1 VNILCVG
8 GGPGGLF
15 FSIAAALADPGHRI
29 TLVERR
35 PDATTYG
42 WGIAVSRAGD
52 RRDDL
57 LAGMQA
63 TDPETARVL
72 RESCLRWSGQQVA
85 LGGARPVHL
94 GGSGYCMSRQRLIDV
109 LVGRARDLGVTVE
122 FGAEVTD
129 LARAATDY
137 DLVVLADGAGSR
149 LRRSWGERF
158 GTAQREG
165 RNVHVWLNCPM
176 ALADFTYAFEPTP
189 AGWIWFYGYPYAAGA
204 STVIVECGPETW
216 AGLGLD
222 VLDDTTTMAALSRL
236 FARHLAG
243 RPLQSRPD
251 ESGRSPWARFPMIAN
266 ERWHAGN
273 VALLGDCAHTA
284 HFSIGSGTKLALQDA
299 AALGRAVASCSP
311 DVLPAV
317 LRGYQDT
324 RLPVV
329 RALQQDA
336 TRSARWFE
344 NVDRTIHLDPV
355 AFGYALRTRK
365 EVPEPDGQERRRPCL
380 DYGLH
385 RVTQWRVGRAVRR
398 TVAATRR
405 GWRCV
410 TTSAS
415 GRPRPSDRPC
425 TRSIRA
431 RVRLRAVIRARTAA
445 VMRIAVHGGLRRC
458 PTRQGWAAIVPGGR
472 RGRRF

>member
-15 FSIAAALADPGHRI
+15 FSIAATLADAGHRI

-52 RRDDL
+52 HRDDL
-57 LAGMQA
+57 LVGVQA

-72 RESCLRWSGQQVA
+72 EESCVPWSGQHVA

-109 LVGRARDLGVTVE
+109 LVERARSLGVTVE
-122 FGAEVTD
+122 FGREVGD
-129 LARAATDY
+129 LAQAASEH

-149 LRRSWGERF
+149 LRRSWAERF
-158 GTAQREG
+158 GTAQRAG

-176 ALADFTYAFEPTP
+176 ALADFTYAFEPTGT
-189 AGWIWFYGYPYAAGA
+189 GWIWFYGYPYAPDA
-204 STVIVECGPETW
+204 STVIVECAPETLT
-216 AGLGLD
+216 GLGLD
-222 VLDDTTTMAALSRL
+222 VLDDARTMTVLSRL

-243 RPLQSRPD
+243 RPLESRPD
-251 ESGRSPWARFPMIAN
+251 EAGRSRWAHFPMITN
-266 ERWHAGN
+266 ERWHAEN
-273 VALLGDCAHTA
+273 VVLLGDCAHTA

-299 AALGRAVASCSP
+299 AALGLALASCSP
-311 DVLPAV
+311 HDLPAV
-317 LRGYQDT
+317 LGAYQDS

-336 TRSARWFE
+336 VQSARWFE
-344 NVDRTIHLDPV
+344 DVDRFVDLSPV
-355 AFGYALRTRK
+355 AFGYSLRTRK
-365 EVPEPDGQERRRPCL
+365 LGQEQDGQERRRSSL

-385 RVTQWRVGRAVRR
+385 RVTQWRVGRAARR
-398 TVAATRR
+398 TMAATRR
-405 GWRCV
+405 AAHLDFRRRK
-410 TTSAS
+410 S
-415 GRPRPSDRPC
+415 GIARDPNGFPGPA
-425 TRSIRA
+425 RSTP
-431 RVRLRAVIRARTAA
+431 LN
-445 VMRIAVHGGLRRC
+445 
-458 PTRQGWAAIVPGGR
+458 
-472 RGRRF
+472 

>member
-15 FSIAAALADPGHRI
+15 FSIAATLADPGHRI

-52 RRDDL
+52 HRDDL
-57 LAGMQA
+57 LVGVQV

-72 RESCLRWSGQQVA
+72 EESCLPWSGQHVA

-94 GGSGYCMSRQRLIDV
+94 GGSGYCMSRQRLVDV
-109 LVGRARDLGVTVE
+109 LVERARDLGVTVQ
-122 FGAEVTD
+122 FGREVTD
-129 LARAATDY
+129 LAQAAADH

-158 GTAQREG
+158 GTAQRAG

-176 ALADFTYAFEPTP
+176 TLADFTYAFEPTP
-189 AGWIWFYGYPYAAGA
+189 AGWIWFYGYPYAPDA
-204 STVIVECGPETW
+204 STVIVECAPETW

-222 VLDDTTTMAALSRL
+222 VLDDAATMAALSRL
-236 FARHLAG
+236 FARHLDG

-251 ESGRSPWARFPMIAN
+251 ESGRSPWAHFPMITN
-266 ERWHAGN
+266 GRWHVGN

-299 AALGRAVASCSP
+299 AALGRALASCSP
-311 DVLPAV
+311 DELPAV
-317 LRGYQDT
+317 LRAYQDS

-329 RALQQDA
+329 RALQKDA
-336 TRSARWFE
+336 AQSARWFE
-344 NVDRTIHLDPV
+344 NVDRNIHLSPV

-365 EVPEPDGQERRRPCL
+365 VLHEADGRERRHSSL

-385 RVTQWRVGRAVRR
+385 RVTQWRVGRAARR
-398 TVAATRR
+398 TVAAMRTRMR
-405 GWRCV
+405 M
-410 TTSAS
+410 
-415 GRPRPSDRPC
+415 
-425 TRSIRA
+425 
-431 RVRLRAVIRARTAA
+431 RAVIRARIAA
-445 VMRIAVHGGLRRC
+445 VMRIAVHGAQERE
-458 PTRQGWAAIVPGGR
+458 ANASGG
-472 RGRRF
+472 GGERRF